1 MAAVIRFDQEA
12 PQIGQVQPDQP
23 RILWQIRYVIRNEWV
38 IERLQVSADS
48 DTSTGQHKHQGH
60 QLPQAWMDEKSHFLG
75 IVVFGKQ
82 LTLKNM
88 PIAHQENG
96 G

>member
-1 MAAVIRFDQEA
+1 
-12 PQIGQVQPDQP
+12 
-23 RILWQIRYVIRNEWV
+23 
-38 IERLQVSADS
+38 
-48 DTSTGQHKHQGH
+48 
-60 QLPQAWMDEKSHFLG
+60 MDEKSHFLG